1 MLLRKRLQILPIKM
15 TLVLM
20 EKKYGKFTQTV
31 GILTTSNSMLPVFL
45 VSKNPNYTPQV
56 PLDLTMEC
64 PHL

>member
-1 MLLRKRLQILPIKM
+1 MLLRKRLQILSIEL
-15 TLVLM
+15 TLVLT

-45 VSKNPNYTPQV
+45 VSKHPNYIPQV